1 KFDPARDDVTGHM
14 DRLINILGAKAR
26 GTEAEVAAHGAATY
40 GTTVA
45 IVGGGTAAALLGA
58 FFLTQFFITL
68 PLQRMARAMS
78 LMVAGDLAVPGRG
91 PRRGAETGPWRGRW
105 RCFATTRLSCA
116 TPSGRAPPSGPAPK
130 PKNPPLWRRSPMPS
144 SARSWR
150 LPLRLG
156 MRRPSSNRSPAA

>member
-1 KFDPARDDVTGHM
+1 M

-45 IVGGGTAAALLGA
+45 IVGGGTVAALLGA

-78 LMVAGDLAVPGRG
+78 LMAAGDLAVPVKGA
-91 PRRGAETGPWRGRW
+91 RRGDEIGAMARAVAVFRNNAIELRDTERARAAE
-105 RCFATTRLSCA
+105 
-116 TPSGRAPPSGPAPK
+116 RARAEAK
-130 PKNPPLWRRSPMPS
+130 K
-144 SARSWR
+144 SAALEAVADAFEREIMAIAASI
-150 LPLRLG
+150 G
-156 MRRPSSNRSPAA
+156 QSSNRSPAA